1 MTPAPVAAAVQ
12 VVARAPVHATE
23 VPERVEQA
31 VTRFWPG
38 ADVRRL
44 DAGPGGGVGEVVAL
58 AEDLDALRGRVW
70 ELRII
75 DAFRGA
81 LRAEGHELRFRISKQ
96 AALAGKV
103 AVPPTPHILGDVQVS
118 VTLSPDDPWPDA
130 EHLRWW
136 LCPETAEGEVVGR
149 TEPPGSVPGQAD

>member
-1 MTPAPVAAAVQ
+1 MTATPVAVAVQ

-31 VTRFWPG
+31 LTRFWP
-38 ADVRRL
+38 
-44 DAGPGGGVGEVVAL
+44 DAALERTDATPEGPGEVVAT
-58 AEDLDALRGRVW
+58 ASGLDALRDRVW

-81 LRAEGHELRFRISKQ
+81 LRADGRELRFRISKQ
-96 AALAGKV
+96 AALAGRV
-103 AVPPTPHILGDVQVS
+103 AVPPTPHVLGDVEV
-118 VTLSPDDPWPDA
+118 VATLAPDDPWPDA

-136 LCPETAEGEVVGR
+136 LCPETLEGEVVGMA
-149 TEPPGSVPGQAD
+149 EPPGSVPEQRSG